1 MLEPPRISP
10 LPASARSCCAAVR
23 PLPRS
28 SRMKHLDCD
37 TNTLI
42 SASGDSRLYASHHL
56 FSGSATE
63 SEPIFLS
70 QVGISGGGGS
80 APHAATVAHRPETAS
95 NAATALFRL
104 LWGTM
109 NFSQGTVAV
118 RSGLLL
124 TLV

>member
-10 LPASARSCCAAVR
+10 LPASARSCCAADR

-28 SRMKHLDCD
+28 SRVKHLDCD

-56 FSGSATE
+56 FSGSVTA
-63 SEPIFLS
+63 SVPIFLS

-80 APHAATVAHRPETAS
+80 AAHAATVTHRPETAS
-95 NAATALFRL
+95 SVGTAHLRL
-104 LWGTM
+104 LWATM
-109 NFSQGTVAV
+109 ISPREALFFEAACA
-118 RSGLLL
+118 R
-124 TLV
+124 